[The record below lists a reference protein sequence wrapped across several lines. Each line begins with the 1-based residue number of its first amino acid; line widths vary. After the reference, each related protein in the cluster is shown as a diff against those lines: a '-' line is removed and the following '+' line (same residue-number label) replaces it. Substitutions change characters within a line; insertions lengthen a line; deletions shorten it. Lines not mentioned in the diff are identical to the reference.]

1 MEVLAAQRALAIKDE
16 ELKLVLERLDT
27 KENELKNL
35 KEAAVVDANDP
46 WKLYSLARE
55 RIGERSTGNLAIKKL
70 KVEAVQLQVEAAT
83 GDPQKLAETSRE
95 LLNKASLSIE
105 ANVDSSISMKKGSD
119 PDLVLLENNNV
130 SRRLKQS
137 HP

>member
-35 KEAAVVDANDP
+35 KEAAAVDANDP

-70 KVEAVQLQVEAAT
+70 KLEAVQLEVEAAT
-83 GDPQKLAETSRE
+83 GDPQNLQKQ
-95 LLNKASLSIE
+95 
-105 ANVDSSISMKKGSD
+105 V
-119 PDLVLLENNNV
+119 ENF
-130 SRRLKQS
+130 
-137 HP
+137 